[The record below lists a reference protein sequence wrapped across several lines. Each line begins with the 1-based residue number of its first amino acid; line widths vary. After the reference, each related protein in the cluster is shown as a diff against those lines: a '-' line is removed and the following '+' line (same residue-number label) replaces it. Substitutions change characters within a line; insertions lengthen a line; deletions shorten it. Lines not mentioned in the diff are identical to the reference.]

1 VNRGGVVS
9 EPPLSLLFSG
19 TLKIFLLF
27 SHKLLKFTHM
37 NSTTFIVYK
46 SNAIGDDPE
55 VLITTPELE
64 NTFLYVWFSNTGRD
78 KETYSRNVY
87 SDTGIRVR
95 VSGLRVM

>member
-27 SHKLLKFTHM
+27 SSKLLKFTHM
-37 NSTTFIVYK
+37 NNIKFIVYH
-46 SNAIGDDPE
+46 GQGMYEEE

-64 NTFLYVWFSNTGRD
+64 EEFLKIWFHHTGRD
-78 KETYSRNVY
+78 LDDYARTTH